1 LSGSRFFRLLGVTEL
16 MTFGW
21 PITEGKFKR
30 YEEKDEISDR
40 PVGKKSSLSC
50 ICPFGVGPFSQPRE
64 PGYYP
69 PL

>member
-1 LSGSRFFRLLGVTEL
+1 